1 MLYVQLWWLM
11 KIDKLNKTHVYSII
25 PRNLFFF
32 HGDHDEAFFSFL
44 LFPHTVLNFLLDLL
58 TLLTVIKN
66 FRLHLPNTKQIRY
79 QNLQLLK
86 VLRTFQKKVRILF
99 RESLQNLFLATFPCV
114 VKINSTKSASN
125 ESIAK
130 S

>member
-11 KIDKLNKTHVYSII
+11 KINKLIKTHVVI
-25 PRNLFFF
+25 PCNLFFF
-32 HGDHDEAFFSFL
+32 SFHGHYDETFFSFL
-44 LFPHTVLNFLLDLL
+44 LFPYIVLNFLLDLP

-66 FRLHLPNTKQIRY
+66 FRLHLPNTKKIRY

-86 VLRTFQKKVRILF
+86 VLRTFVKTVGILF
-99 RESLQNLFLATFPCV
+99 RESLQNLFLATLPCV